1 MALPQ
6 TVLACDVA
14 AQVFDQRGQ
23 HFGHCVPRVRIE
35 PAPESQ
41 ARPFFRSLHFFTG
54 CYSVTDFMARVCGAG
69 SGRDIVPWSIG
80 LWSNGPRSEKSIS
93 FATQGLNQK
102 ETTVTSRVLPPMCAA
117 DIRGRSAQRRFF
129 K

>member
-6 TVLACDVA
+6 TALACDVG
-14 AQVFDQRGQ
+14 AQAFDKRGQ

-54 CYSVTDFMARVCGAG
+54 CYSVTDFMDSSMRGWVR
-69 SGRDIVPWSIG
+69 SVTLS
-80 LWSNGPRSEKSIS
+80 LGPLAFGPMDPVVRSPSHS
-93 FATQGLNQK
+93 
-102 ETTVTSRVLPPMCAA
+102 PP
-117 DIRGRSAQRRFF
+117 RG
-129 K
+129 

>member
-1 MALPQ
+1 MAFPQ
-6 TVLACDVA
+6 TALACDVA

-54 CYSVTDFMARVCGAG
+54 CYSVTDVMGLKYAG
-69 SGRDIVPWSIG
+69 LGQVVTLSLGPLAFGPMDPVVRSPSH
-80 LWSNGPRSEKSIS
+80 SPPRS
-93 FATQGLNQK
+93 
-102 ETTVTSRVLPPMCAA
+102 
-117 DIRGRSAQRRFF
+117 
-129 K
+129 